1 MPFSSL
7 RPRNSD
13 AQRCGQRWSITPTR
27 PELSRNAISRSP
39 RSISRIGAP
48 SRSSSDD
55 MAAGIQYCRIISPM
69 TVPDPT
75 RTRSSLSFCLLI
87 SYLVYLVIAGCPR
100 SAGPDPM
107 STDLRRFVAGR
118 CLWFPGS
125 RAAPAPRN
133 DCGFKSLSRPEGEAE
148 AGARPG
154 RRAVSGH
161 VAGPGEIEMLDGAGD
176 ADPHADLRAAGV
188 ELVPRQ
194 CLQRLGILAGAR
206 VENAAVEV
214 FVDDEVTEPAGADDA
229 DPRVARIALHR
240 LPDRL
245 AELVA
250 APRRRLVRREIGID
264 EHRHHRQRR
273 VIHEPLADKG
283 KGMAFTPSVGQS
295 VRRDR
300 VELAIDEGSGQVQR
314 QAALDR
320 IGARLRFLVVARCRP
335 PRPIGARKAVERH
348 VADRLAAID
357 HEARQGVVL
366 VDFLVIVADDH
377 KCVELGAAHGI
388 PEMGDPGL
396 SLGVTRREPLRRQFG
411 RNMRLRPMQQLFICR
426 WLPLFVEEVANRI
439 TVDEAR
445 PVLGRSI

>member
-39 RSISRIGAP
+39 SSIIRVGAP

-55 MAAGIQYCRIISPM
+55 MAAGIQYCRIISPT

-87 SYLVYLVIAGCPR
+87 SYLVYLVIPGCPHR
-100 SAGPDPM
+100 AGPGC
-107 STDLRRFVAGR
+107 A
-118 CLWFPGS
+118 
-125 RAAPAPRN
+125 RAPVC
-133 DCGFKSLSRPEGEAE
+133 CGFKSLSRPEGEAE

-214 FVDDEVTEPAGADDA
+214 FVDDEVTEPAGSDDA
-229 DPRVARIALHR
+229 DPGVARIVLHR

-250 APRRRLVRREIGID
+250 APRRRLVRRKVGVD

-283 KGMAFTPSVGQS
+283 KGMAFALSVGQS
-295 VRRDR
+295 VRGDR

-314 QAALDR
+314 QAALDW
-320 IGARLRFLVVARCRP
+320 IGARLRFFVVPRRRP
-335 PRPIGARKAVERH
+335 PRPIRARKTVERH
-348 VADRLAAID
+348 VAERVAAID
-357 HEARQGVVL
+357 HEARQVVVL
-366 VDFLVIVADDH
+366 V
-377 KCVELGAAHGI
+377 
-388 PEMGDPGL
+388 
-396 SLGVTRREPLRRQFG
+396 
-411 RNMRLRPMQQLFICR
+411 N
-426 WLPLFVEEVANRI
+426 
-439 TVDEAR
+439 
-445 PVLGRSI
+445 